1 MDGPPGLSGD
11 LVGLSRARK
20 LLERPGPVVVLTGA
34 GISAESGVPT
44 FRGSGGLWN
53 THRAEDLATPQAFA
67 RDPRMVWEW
76 YAWRRRL
83 MAGCRPNPGHL
94 ALARFA
100 LDRPGVLLVT
110 QNVDGLH
117 ERAAREVAGG
127 ADPGPALPLELHG
140 SLFRDRCSRCGRSS
154 PALDSV
160 DASSARTLPRCT
172 TCGGLLRPAVV
183 WYGEALDATVISR
196 ALEAARRA
204 QVCVVVG
211 TSALVYPAA
220 SVPLATLEGGGA
232 VVEVNPDETPLSDL
246 AAVVVRGRA
255 GEVLPLLLPKEVPQE

>member
-1 MDGPPGLSGD
+1 MDGPSGLSGD
-11 LVGLSRARK
+11 LVPLSRARE

-44 FRGSGGLWN
+44 FRGSGGLWK
-53 THRAEDLATPQAFA
+53 TYRAEDLATPQAFA
-67 RDPRMVWEW
+67 RDPRLVWEW
-76 YAWRRRL
+76 YAWRRGIV
-83 MAGCRPNPGHL
+83 AGCRPNPGHL
-94 ALARFA
+94 ALARFS

-117 ERAAREVAGG
+117 ERAAREAAAG
-127 ADPGPALPLELHG
+127 ADPGPALPLEFHG

-160 DASSARTLPRCT
+160 DASSARTLPRCS

-183 WYGEALDATVISR
+183 WYGEALDGAVISR
-196 ALEAARRA
+196 AFEAARKAR
-204 QVCVVVG
+204 VCLVVG
-211 TSALVYPAA
+211 TSALVHPAA
-220 SVPLATLEGGGA
+220 SVPMATLQGGGV

-246 AAVVVRGRA
+246 AGVVLRGKS
-255 GEVLPLLLPKEVPQE
+255 GEVLPLLLSKEAPRA